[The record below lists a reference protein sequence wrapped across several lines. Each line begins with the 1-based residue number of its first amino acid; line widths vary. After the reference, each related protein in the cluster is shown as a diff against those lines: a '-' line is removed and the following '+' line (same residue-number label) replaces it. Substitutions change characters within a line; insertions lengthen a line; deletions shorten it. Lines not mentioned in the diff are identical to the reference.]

1 LNNSTTDAAT
11 IAAIAQTMPIHN
23 IVGQKLGTP
32 PGRLRNQFRFK
43 RTMMLRSIIRLF
55 IAGSAACAGRD
66 FTRFMIFGR
75 GALAE
80 RRT

>member
-1 LNNSTTDAAT
+1 
-11 IAAIAQTMPIHN
+11 
-23 IVGQKLGTP
+23 
-32 PGRLRNQFRFK
+32 
-43 RTMMLRSIIRLF
+43 MMLRSIIRLF
-55 IAGSAACAGRD
+55 IAGSAACARRD